1 MEYDEFSVAIDGNIW
16 DEQVWFIY
24 GKNMWFIYGNYMDI
38 ELFFVHVEIC
48 VGLRMRMIQDEP

>member
-1 MEYDEFSVAIDGNIW
+1 MESDEFSVAIDGNIW

-24 GKNMWFIYGNYMDI
+24 GKNMRFIYGNYMEI
-38 ELFFVHVEIC
+38 CFFFHVEIC